1 MLKIKIIAFLVISY
15 VTASFAFNSDST
27 AESISMNDFKKE
39 ISSNKSIVI
48 LDVRMP
54 EELTGPLGKIDGS
67 INIPLQ
73 ELESRIH
80 ELDKY
85 KNREIRVISRSGIP
99 SKLATEILRK
109 HGFDAANVLGGMMA
123 YRQGGQ

>member
-1 MLKIKIIAFLVISY
+1 MLKIKLAAFLVISL
-15 VTASFAFNSDST
+15 VMVSFASSADST
-27 AESISMNDFKKE
+27 AKSVTMTDFKKE
-39 ISSNKSIVI
+39 IKSGKPIII

-54 EELTGPLGKIDGS
+54 EELTGPFGKIDGAV
-67 INIPLQ
+67 NIPLQ

-85 KNREIRVISRSGIP
+85 KGREIRVISRSGIP
-99 SKLATEILRK
+99 SKLAAEILRK
-109 HGFDAANVLGGMMA
+109 HGFEAANVLGGMMA